1 MAEKQIE
8 IIEDLLI
15 EFDEMGFAPTI
26 LHPDPEAYAIEWR
39 RKLTEALKGYRKQ
52 SEWISVEERLPEHK
66 QLVLG
71 YIVDERIGEQT
82 IAAVECR
89 YQELDTWYFPP
100 LCEWEKVTHWMP
112 LPEPPKKGGAE

>member
-1 MAEKQIE
+1 MQEREKQIE
-8 IIEDLLI
+8 
-15 EFDEMGFAPTI
+15 EMAKVLENAKIDAHATIGSMNRGFGVW
-26 LHPDPEAYAIEWR
+26 YAN
-39 RKLTEALKGYRKQ
+39 ALYTAGYRKQ

-112 LPEPPKKGGAE
+112 LPKAPKGGE